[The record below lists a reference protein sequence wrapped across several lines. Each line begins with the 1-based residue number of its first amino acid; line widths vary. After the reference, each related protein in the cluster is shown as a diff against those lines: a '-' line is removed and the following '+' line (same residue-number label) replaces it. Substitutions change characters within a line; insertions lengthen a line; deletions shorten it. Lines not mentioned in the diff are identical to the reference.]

1 MPHESWESE
10 SYEDTF
16 KISIDDSCYA
26 TVVAMLSFWSNLM
39 LEPVIEIRNV
49 FKRYRDKN
57 VICAIVIPVT
67 VAAAY
72 LVKRDISVVA

>member
-1 MPHESWESE
+1 
-10 SYEDTF
+10 
-16 KISIDDSCYA
+16 
-26 TVVAMLSFWSNLM
+26 M